1 MEVQNRI
8 KLFLYTVEEYK
19 RFVEYFSLKKEH
31 LLTDSYTNDEYI
43 AIQTKL
49 IILRKF
55 GSKKD
60 AVYIKSILNL
70 AKDEFPE
77 KSQCFNALLLDY
89 DGIER
94 TQLQMILPDGRKLNL
109 YQTIEDVMYGL
120 YLHADA
126 EKIERLLAVDS
137 TLRFSATRKYVESL
151 ETVILNAYDNILP
164 CVTEKLEQ
172 KPFEHAPVI
181 FLGDSNNTR
190 QEITNSPYWTNL
202 YGKNASDN
210 ELKDIF
216 GKNSME
222 DNIILLICIEF
233 IEEIRKE
240 NYSVKKLENL
250 IFPPTRNDW
259 GDFSQLHKM
268 CKDLTNLG
276 YSSRVRFNDK
286 HDMAYVSLFRNIE
299 GAFIIEQPHIIQDL
313 CIITLVFESEKYG
326 WRIFKIGPRAET
338 YKETLSILES
348 IKRILENRN
357 KHK

>member
-31 LLTDSYTNDEYI
+31 SLTDSYTNDEYI

-60 AVYIKSILNL
+60 AVYIQSILNL

-77 KSQCFNALLLDY
+77 RSQCFDALLSDY
-89 DGIER
+89 DEIER
-94 TQLQMILPDGRKLNL
+94 TQLQMILSDGRKLNL

-137 TLRFSATRKYVESL
+137 TLRFAATRKYVESL
-151 ETVILNAYDNILP
+151 EQVILNAYDNILP
-164 CVTEKLEQ
+164 CVAKKLEQ

-190 QEITNSPYWTNL
+190 QEITGSPYWANL
-202 YGKNASDN
+202 YGKNASNN
-210 ELKDIF
+210 ELQEIISE
-216 GKNSME
+216 NSIE
-222 DNIILLICIEF
+222 DNIILLICIGF

-240 NYSVKKLENL
+240 NYSVQKLENF

-276 YSSRVRFNDK
+276 YSSHVRFNDK

-313 CIITLVFESEKYG
+313 CIITLVYENEKYG
-326 WRIFKIGPRAET
+326 WRIFQIGPRAET
-338 YKETLSILES
+338 YKETISISES
-348 IKRILENRN
+348 IKHILKNRN
-357 KHK
+357 KRK